1 MDFDGYRVL
10 TDPLLTN
17 RVAHLRRRRPAPAA
31 EVFDVDLLVGVV
43 SDGGVELGSV
53 GGD

>member
-1 MDFDGYRVL
+1 MVRGHIVEDVLHVALLFD
-10 TDPLLTN
+10 
-17 RVAHLRRRRPAPAA
+17 

-53 GGD
+53 GGDQ